1 MQFSGAESIASEYL
15 ECAEED
21 PDIAGG
27 KVSIGVG
34 EAGAMPVGPLSAQA
48 IEDALDL
55 HVRRIEIL
63 EIPLSPGQPW
73 QLLAQAK

>member
-1 MQFSGAESIASEYL
+1 VARSRS
-15 ECAEED
+15 
-21 PDIAGG
+21 P
-27 KVSIGVG
+27 GVG
-34 EAGAMPVGPLSAQA
+34 EEDAIPVGPLFAQA

-55 HVRRIEIL
+55 HVRRTEIL